1 MVGTVDTSVMDTVR
15 LLLEGLKK
23 TADGTMMYKLIERA
37 LRKYSG
43 TSGQVEVAF
52 VAFLHKLLHSYANIP
67 DNDPVTRMKARVLS
81 QRLVPFLP
89 EIDPT
94 LALQPTR
101 KPAPSPQST
110 APAPRI
116 PTVGPAS
123 PVASPT
129 PGNYTPAG
137 EPLPTAKPAVTVRL
151 AKKSFQVK
159 LPEATPPPPPLAA
172 ADEAPRPSP
181 EPVLEPASADGEPVN
196 TDADQDEVDMLQVR
210 VAHNVSDIISR
221 NRAFDT
227 LLRESLDSLQKSDE
241 HSGVEDLRQVLV
253 QGIEALINGQQDM
266 GEKLFT
272 TTSYLNVIHT
282 DRRKLRD
289 ALSSARKHSMMDELT
304 GLPNHVAFARQLDSE
319 IGRAKRYGFS
329 LAVAIIDVDDLQS
342 INQLYGRAAGDAV
355 LQCYTR
361 EIMSQFRGYDMV
373 ARFGKDEFAVLFPN
387 TQKEGATRALE
398 KAQKRALETYITHNG
413 KNIPLPSFSSV
424 LTLYAPGEKPSTI
437 LKRASEALDHAKL
450 RGYNQMVVALPG
462 N

>member
-1 MVGTVDTSVMDTVR
+1 MLGTVDTSVMDIVR
-15 LLLEGLKK
+15 SLLEGLKK
-23 TADGTMMYKLIERA
+23 TADGAMMYKLIERA
-37 LRKYSG
+37 LRKFSG

-52 VAFLHKLLHSYANIP
+52 VVFLHKLLHSYANIP

-81 QRLVPFLP
+81 QRLMPFLP
-89 EIDPT
+89 EIDPA
-94 LALQPTR
+94 LASQAVLKTAT
-101 KPAPSPQST
+101 PAALT
-110 APAPRI
+110 PAGRP
-116 PTVGPAS
+116 VS
-123 PVASPT
+123 PVATPT
-129 PGNYTPAG
+129 PKGNTPAG
-137 EPLPTAKPAVTVRL
+137 QPAPPPSPTVTVRL
-151 AKKSFQVK
+151 AKKSFQAK
-159 LPEATPPPPPLAA
+159 PPATTPPPPPPTD
-172 ADEAPRPSP
+172 ADVTPTPAP
-181 EPVLEPASADGEPVN
+181 EPVLEPAGAGAEPGNADG
-196 TDADQDEVDMLQVR
+196 DQDEVDILQVK
-210 VAHNVSDIISR
+210 VAHNVADIISR

-227 LLRESLDSLQKSDE
+227 LLRESLDSLQKPDDQ
-241 HSGVEDLRQVLV
+241 GGLEDLRQVLV
-253 QGIEALINGQQDM
+253 QGIEALISGQQDM

-342 INQLYGRAAGDAV
+342 VNQLYGRAAGDAV

-398 KAQKRALETYITHNG
+398 KAQKRAHETYITHNG

>member
-1 MVGTVDTSVMDTVR
+1 MVGTVDTSVMDHVR
-15 LLLEGLKK
+15 RLLEGLKK
-23 TADGTMMYKLIERA
+23 TADGAMMYKLIERA
-37 LRKYSG
+37 LRKFSG

-52 VAFLHKLLHSYANIP
+52 VVFLHKLLHSYANIP

-81 QRLVPFLP
+81 QRLMPFLP
-89 EIDPT
+89 EVDPA
-94 LALQPTR
+94 LASQAVL
-101 KPAPSPQST
+101 KPST
-110 APAPRI
+110 PAALTPAGR
-116 PTVGPAS
+116 PAS
-123 PVASPT
+123 PVATPT
-129 PGNYTPAG
+129 PKGNTPA
-137 EPLPTAKPAVTVRL
+137 EQPAPPPRPAVTVRL
-151 AKKSFQVK
+151 AKKSFQAK
-159 LPEATPPPPPLAA
+159 PLATAPPPPPPMG
-172 ADEAPRPSP
+172 ADVTPTPAPEA
-181 EPVLEPASADGEPVN
+181 VLEPAGSEPGSADG
-196 TDADQDEVDMLQVR
+196 DQDEVDILQVK
-210 VAHNVSDIISR
+210 VAHNVADIISR
-221 NRAFDT
+221 NRAFDA
-227 LLRESLDSLQKSDE
+227 LLRESLDSLQKSDD
-241 HSGVEDLRQVLV
+241 HDGVEDLRQVLV
-253 QGIEALINGQQDM
+253 QGIEALISGQQGL

-272 TTSYLNVIHT
+272 TTSYLNAIHT

-289 ALSSARKHSMMDELT
+289 ALSSARKHSMVDELT

-342 INQLYGRAAGDAV
+342 VNQLYGRAAGDAV

-387 TQKEGATRALE
+387 TQKDGATRALE